1 MNKPPIAES
10 DENFEHS
17 LFGHVIH
24 MAQHNVTREEF
35 MQLRQE
41 MNQGFEKAGQETS
54 ELRAEM
60 QRGFERVDQETSKL
74 RAEMQQGFE
83 KVDQK
88 IDRET
93 DKLRTEMSGLRDE
106 ISGVRRES
114 NIRFYISVGIMLTGF
129 LTVLALGSAQTFL
142 RGAVHSA
149 QYATENPA
157 YAAAES
163 R

>member
-1 MNKPPIAES
+1 MNKPPIVEP
-10 DENFEHS
+10 DETFEHS

-41 MNQGFEKAGQETS
+41 MNRGFEKASQETS
-54 ELRAEM
+54 ELR
-60 QRGFERVDQETSKL
+60 V
-74 RAEMQQGFE
+74 EMQQGFE